1 MEIITKPFGICVKDT
16 DTNCPICNT
25 ELIKKVGTGRI
36 VGNECRSCST
46 LGFWRSAW
54 ECYCEYTEYKY
65 VYITCNHCL
74 FPECS
79 VCKVRDSREQL
90 FISDKVYT
98 CNKCTK
104 SIKNREFSDKWK
116 TMSVVDKL
124 NVHGI
129 EKLRILA
136 RKKAIKGRSKLNK
149 NDLIEALIPIT
160 THSDFPISRYIS
172 TE

>member
-1 MEIITKPFGICVKDT
+1 MKIITTPYGIRVKDT

-25 ELIKKVGTGRI
+25 ELIKELGTYSE
-36 VGNECRSCST
+36 VVSECGSCRC
-46 LGFWRSAW
+46 GCGGH
-54 ECYCEYTEYKY
+54 CYCEYAEFDYL
-65 VYITCNHCL
+65 YIICNHCR
-74 FPECS
+74 FPECN
-79 VCKVRDSREQL
+79 VCKVRGRRYG
-90 FISDKVYT
+90 ISDKVYT